1 MNQALLSGIASKA
14 YDKLLKATESKQP
27 IAVTGLPD
35 TMAAYIASKLCAD
48 TGRKVLL
55 ISGNDL
61 KAAHDAEDGQQ
72 LLESGVACLPG
83 GEIDLTRGASSHESA
98 WRRLEALARAQEGNI
113 RLLCTSMDAALQR
126 MGSADRFRE
135 ETIRLAPGDRID
147 LNDLIRRLT
156 AMGYERVSMVEGK
169 GQCALRGGIIDVYPP
184 ACSQSLRIEFFDDE
198 VDSIREFD
206 CISQRSLD
214 SVEKCTLTPATEVLL
229 PTAEAEKAARRMRDA
244 IERQGGDLTPA
255 SSTLFSDLP
264 PLPEDDADAPDFFDK
279 NITPKIREKQQTA
292 ARKAE
297 LERRRAQLM
306 ADADMLAEGLPFK
319 RIRAWLTVLTD
330 DTYTV
335 LDWFEP
341 DIVVLSDPNLL
352 RKRAEERRAGFAEDL
367 EGAMSRDEAVKEQE
381 TLLMDWDTLL
391 RHVQG
396 YATVAVTEFLE
407 GMAGVAV
414 KDAADLGVQ
423 RVAGYSSQIRPLA
436 EDCDG
441 WLREGY
447 RVAVLCGG
455 VARGQRLA
463 AALEEHDVAASFAEK
478 IDKLPDECVQVLPG
492 TLTHGFIWEEARLIV
507 VSDTDVYGTG
517 YRKAKKRQAAGEKIA
532 AFTDLKPGDFVVHEE
547 HGVGIYLGTAQM
559 KNGGTRRDYLQIQ
572 YQGSDKLYVPIEA
585 LSRVQRY
592 IGNPANPPKLNKLG
606 GGDWQKQKAKVKE
619 GLKKMAFDLVKLYAR
634 RSQETGFAFSADTP
648 WQREFEDMFPYE
660 LTPDQEQS
668 VKEITADMESPRN
681 MDRLLCGDVG
691 YGKTEV
697 ALRAVMKC
705 IMDGKQA
712 AILVPTTVLA
722 QQHYATAV
730 NRFRSFPVNIEVLSR
745 FRTPAQVRDILAR
758 TQAGKVDLLI
768 GTHKLL
774 QKDLQFHDLGL
785 LVIDEEQRFGVTHKE
800 KLRERA
806 KQVDTLTLSATPIPR
821 TLNMALSGI
830 RDMSTIE
837 EPPHDRQ
844 PVQTYVVEHEWPV
857 IAEAIRRELS
867 RGGQVYYL
875 HNRVENIESTA
886 GRLRQ
891 WLGEDVAIGIA
902 HGKMA
907 ERELSSVMQQMADG
921 EIQVLVCTTIIE
933 TGIDIPNVNTLIIE
947 DADRLGLSQLHQIRG
962 RIGRSARRA
971 YAYLTYRPGK
981 VLTEVASKRLS
992 AIREYVT
999 FGSGFRI
1006 AMRDLEIRGAG
1017 NLLGPEQSGYL
1028 MSVGYDMYLKLL
1040 NDAVLEQQGRGR
1052 DIRPDCSADLATSAH
1067 IPEKYVSSPRQRM
1080 DLYRRMAA
1088 IRTTEEASDL
1098 VDELTDRYGD
1108 PPKAVMAL
1116 LDVALLRA
1124 AAAEVFITDITQ
1136 KAGVVAFTFDS
1147 RVDVPSLMAV
1157 CTMPGYR
1164 SRLRLSAGEP
1174 PRLQLHL
1181 SPGED
1186 ALAAAGKLTE
1196 ELRLKKEELGKAHEG
1211 GAT

>member
-1 MNQALLSGIASKA
+1 MKALVKE
-14 YDKLLKATESKQP
+14 LLHLTEVRQLTEDVRGGVSP
-27 IAVTGLPD
+27 VLVTGVGPVHRAQVE
-35 TMAAYIASKLCAD
+35 AALHRDSGRPLWVLCAD
-48 TGRKVLL
+48 EREARRQAGDLAVLTGETPLVLPAREL
-55 ISGNDL
+55 QWRPMESSRQWENQRL
-61 KAAHDAEDGQQ
+61 AALYRLADSPVVVTTPDALVQRCIPPRVLERTALTLAVGQQ
-72 LLESGVACLPG
+72 WDLNA
-83 GEIDLTRGASSHESA
+83 LTR
-98 WRRLEALARAQEGNI
+98 
-113 RLLCTSMDAALQR
+113 
-126 MGSADRFRE
+126 
-135 ETIRLAPGDRID
+135 RLAG
-147 LNDLIRRLT
+147 
-156 AMGYERVSMVEGK
+156 AGYTRCDQVEGP
-169 GQCALRGGIIDVYPP
+169 GQFALRGGILDVFSPGMEQP
-184 ACSQSLRIEFFDDE
+184 VRCEFFDDE
-198 VDSIREFD
+198 IDSLGIFDAATQRRVENRREA
-206 CISQRSLD
+206 L
-214 SVEKCTLTPATEVLL
+214 LLPAAEVLPGWEEHTAEDAAARLEAAVKRLARRQGTQALRDLLTADAALLRQGVTPNGADRCMAAVYPEKTTALDYL
-229 PTAEAEKAARRMRDA
+229 PENALVCVEESGRTAEALRGWLWQLKEDVSAGMEAGFLAGELAARLEKRPTVQLDSLTTG
-244 IERQGGDLTPA
+244 RQLLAPKDLLQLTAKQLSSYGGSLELACTDLTHY
-255 SSTLFSDLP
+255 
-264 PLPEDDADAPDFFDK
+264 
-279 NITPKIREKQQTA
+279 
-292 ARKAE
+292 
-297 LERRRAQLM
+297 
-306 ADADMLAEGLPFK
+306 
-319 RIRAWLTVLTD
+319 LT
-330 DTYTV
+330 
-335 LDWFEP
+335 
-341 DIVVLSDPNLL
+341 S
-352 RKRAEERRAGFAEDL
+352 
-367 EGAMSRDEAVKEQE
+367 
-381 TLLMDWDTLL
+381 
-391 RHVQG
+391 
-396 YATVAVTEFLE
+396 
-407 GMAGVAV
+407 
-414 KDAADLGVQ
+414 
-423 RVAGYSSQIRPLA
+423 
-436 EDCDG
+436 
-441 WLREGY
+441 GY
-447 RVAVLCGG
+447 RVMVLCGG
-455 VARGQRLA
+455 EVRARNLRRMLADRKIPAAVDLSGEKSPEKGTVLIAVGALSAGCEYPEGRLA
-463 AALEEHDVAASFAEK
+463 
-478 IDKLPDECVQVLPG
+478 VLTEG
-492 TLTHGFIWEEARLIV
+492 QLTTPLSGR
-507 VSDTDVYGTG
+507 
-517 YRKAKKRQAAGEKIA
+517 AKKPRPRRDSNQQKLQSYTDLTPGDLVVHAHHGIGRFVAMLRMPVDGVEKDYIKIA
-532 AFTDLKPGDFVVHEE
+532 YAGQDV
-547 HGVGIYLGTAQM
+547 
-559 KNGGTRRDYLQIQ
+559 
-572 YQGSDKLYVPIEA
+572 LYVPA
-585 LSRVQRY
+585 TSLDLVSKY
-592 IGNPANPPKLNKLG
+592 IGPGEDNERTKLNKLG
-606 GGDWQKQKAKVKE
+606 GTEWAKTTRKAKAAAKDLAE
-619 GLKKMAFDLVKLYAR
+619 GLIRLYAQR
-634 RSQETGFAFSADTP
+634 QRLAGHAFSPDSP
-648 WQREFEDMFPYE
+648 WQQEFEDAFPYTE
-660 LTPDQEQS
+660 TDDQLQAIRDI
-668 VKEITADMESPRN
+668 KADMEQPRP

-705 IMDGKQA
+705 ILDGKQA

-806 KQVDTLTLSATPIPR
+806 RQVDTLTLSATPIPR

-844 PVQTYVVEHEWPV
+844 PVQTYVMEHEWPV

-891 WLGEDVAIGIA
+891 WLGEDAAIGIA

-981 VLTEVASKRLS
+981 VLTEVAGKRLS
-992 AIREYVT
+992 AIREYVA

-1028 MSVGYDMYLKLL
+1028 MSVGYDMYLRLL
-1040 NDAVLEQQGRGR
+1040 NDAVLEQQGRGK

-1067 IPEKYVSSPRQRM
+1067 IPERYVPSAHQRM

-1108 PPKAVMAL
+1108 PPKPVMAL

-1124 AAAEVFITDITQ
+1124 AAADVFITDITQ
-1136 KAGVVAFTFDS
+1136 RAGVVAFTFDS

-1157 CTMPGYR
+1157 CSMPGYR
-1164 SRLRLSAGEP
+1164 NRLRLSAGEP
-1174 PRLQLHL
+1174 PRLRLHL
-1181 SPGED
+1181 APGED
-1186 ALAAAGKLTE
+1186 ALSAAGKLTE
-1196 ELRLKKEELGKAHEG
+1196 ELRLKKEELGKAAREG
-1211 GAT
+1211 DNL